1 MATHFMCH
9 FHNMIEFWCYRSSVF
24 TVDSEH
30 NSHDVVITLLLAYD
44 FARWNTPRHDLLMMH
59 INHECFRYP
68 IGPWK
73 FCQGCL
79 PQDSI
84 KCDFRIGTFPHSN
97 RKVSIPTFVEF
108 ASHETE
114 TIWKKQM
121 IPQRFGNPGQTTQ
134 RQLNEATLAMEP
146 ESIWKDL
153 LASWHAELY
162 HSIGWYR
169 FMEKL
174 LWWTDFLMRFFLPS
188 LQYVGKL
195 KVPKPLTTNPLRP
208 CNPKLMVQ
216 MILKFITC
224 LGGKWLEDQG
234 RVGAPGLP
242 TAGFRGWWFHHDY
255 SWLTPCFFIVKI
267 WGGKQADLLPF
278 VFLLEILGQWIQ
290 WTTQI
295 CIISGVTNHC

>member
-24 TVDSEH
+24 TVDSAH

-114 TIWKKQM
+114 TIWKERWLHRDSEIRAK
-121 IPQRFGNPGQTTQ
+121 
-134 RQLNEATLAMEP
+134 QLNDNSTRPPWRWNLRVFGRIFWPLDMQDGTTP
-146 ESIWKDL
+146 SDGSVLWKNRCFD
-153 LASWHAELY
+153 
-162 HSIGWYR
+162 
-169 FMEKL
+169 
-174 LWWTDFLMRFFLPS
+174 
-188 LQYVGKL
+188 
-195 KVPKPLTTNPLRP
+195 TT
-208 CNPKLMVQ
+208 
-216 MILKFITC
+216 FS
-224 LGGKWLEDQG
+224 
-234 RVGAPGLP
+234 A
-242 TAGFRGWWFHHDY
+242 
-255 SWLTPCFFIVKI
+255 
-267 WGGKQADLLPF
+267 
-278 VFLLEILGQWIQ
+278 
-290 WTTQI
+290 
-295 CIISGVTNHC
+295 